1 MINYAEI
8 VPQPYSGEYNE
19 KIYDIESVW
28 NSREW
33 TWVKFEEDC
42 ETWCGNFRG
51 APIAVS
57 LSEQHDKILVLT
69 SDYLY
74 LLERSTGVLL
84 DYISQPEYHCLTV
97 TPNGDFLVAGYYDIE
112 MITDNL
118 KSTTRIETP
127 FQLDMIEFREWNEQI
142 LRIECY
148 EFLDWENQKELF
160 LDCDTMGFL

>member
-1 MINYAEI
+1 MINYVEI
-8 VPQPYSGEYNE
+8 IPQPYSGEYNE

-42 ETWCGNFRG
+42 AVWCGNFRG
-51 APIAVS
+51 ASIAVS
-57 LSEQHDKILVLT
+57 LSEKYDKVLVLT
-69 SDYLY
+69 TDYLY
-74 LLERSTGVLL
+74 LLERSNGALI
-84 DYISQPEYHCLTV
+84 DYISQPEYHCLTA

-118 KSTTRIETP
+118 KLTNKIETP
-127 FQLDMIEFREWNEQI
+127 FQLDMIEFHEWNDHV

-148 EFLDWENQKELF
+148 EFLNWENRKEIFFDSDIMKF
-160 LDCDTMGFL
+160 L